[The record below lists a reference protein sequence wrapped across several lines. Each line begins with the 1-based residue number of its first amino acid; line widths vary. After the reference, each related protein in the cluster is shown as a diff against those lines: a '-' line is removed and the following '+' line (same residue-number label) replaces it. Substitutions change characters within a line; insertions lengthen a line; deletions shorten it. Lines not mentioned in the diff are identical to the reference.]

1 VAVHDKGDLRH
12 DSSVTQYETDANLAA
27 RQRLWTESPREGS
40 FDTFGWLASMVEGER
55 SVEIGCGNGRYLER
69 IDGCIGMDL
78 SMGMLDAAR
87 ARVAGRPLVQ
97 GDAQALPFP
106 DAAFDTVLAPMMLY
120 HVPDRAQAAREMRRV
135 LRPGGVAIATT
146 NSDRAHQALKDLVEA
161 VVGNGWRWGR
171 ASADEFS
178 MENGAAQLAVAFASV
193 ERVDY
198 TPTIV
203 HVVDADL
210 LADYVWSCADPCAEE
225 VSEWIEWDDV
235 IEGCRRRAR
244 LTIERDGA
252 FDIELRGGAFVC
264 R

>member
-1 VAVHDKGDLRH
+1 
-12 DSSVTQYETDANLAA
+12 
-27 RQRLWTESPREGS
+27 
-40 FDTFGWLASMVEGER
+40 MVEGER
-55 SVEIGCGNGRYLER
+55 AVEIGCGNGRYLER
-69 IDGCIGMDL
+69 IPDGIGMDL

-87 ARVAGRPLVQ
+87 ARIPGRPLVQ

-106 DAAFDTVLAPMMLY
+106 DDAFDTVLAPMMLY

-146 NSDRAHQALKDLVEA
+146 NSERAHQSLKDLVEA

-178 MENGAAQLAVAFASV
+178 MENGAAQLAVAFESV

-198 TPTIV
+198 TPTVV

-210 LADYVWSCADPCAEE
+210 LAGYVWSCADPYADE
-225 VSEWIEWDDV
+225 VRRWIEWDDV
-235 IEGCRRRAR
+235 IDECRRRAR
-244 LTIERDGA
+244 DAIERDGS
-252 FDIELRGGAFVC
+252 FDIELRGGAFIC

>member
-1 VAVHDKGDLRH
+1 
-12 DSSVTQYETDANLAA
+12 VTQYETDANLAA
-27 RQRLWTESPREGS
+27 RQRLWGRSPREGT
-40 FDTFGWLASMVEGER
+40 FDTFAWLASMVEGDR
-55 SVEIGCGNGRYLER
+55 VVEIGCGNGRYLER
-69 IDGCIGMDL
+69 VDGCIGMDL

-87 ARVAGRPLVQ
+87 GRVPERPLVQ

-120 HVPDRAQAAREMRRV
+120 HVPDRAQAAREMHRV

-146 NSDRAHQALKDLVEA
+146 NSDRAHQSLRDLVEA

-171 ASADEFS
+171 VSSDVFS
-178 MENGAAQLAVAFASV
+178 MENGAAQLAVAFDSV
-193 ERVDY
+193 EPIDY
-198 TPTIV
+198 PPTVV

-210 LADYVWSCADPCAEE
+210 LADYVWSCADPWADD
-225 VSEWIEWDDV
+225 VRGWISWDDV
-235 IEGCRRRAR
+235 IEECRRRAR
-244 LTIERDGA
+244 DAIERDGS